1 MEAVGLI
8 GTDHYLQDDVR
19 ICAIDLHICIVPIT
33 DQIQNLTRKR
43 KKTGNMARMLLG
55 LNGVQ
60 SKHVKRSACEQGLRL
75 FAAAL
80 IHWLLFFH
88 SILSL

>member
-8 GTDHYLQDDVR
+8 ETGHYLQADVR

-60 SKHVKRSACEQGLRL
+60 SKHVKRSACEQGTQTSACSLRL
-75 FAAAL
+75 
-80 IHWLLFFH
+80 
-88 SILSL
+88 